1 MRAKVPKKLAKLRGY
16 IGGFVNERMYARDE
30 RSYGVLLGLT
40 MAYNLMCGQDEKIV
54 RIPEF
59 PTPEVTPEV
68 APDENPSA

>member
-1 MRAKVPKKLAKLRGY
+1 MRTKVPKKIQKLRGF
-16 IGGFVNERMYARDE
+16 IGGYVSEQRYARDE

-40 MAYNLMCGQDEKIV
+40 IAYNIVCGDGEKIV

-68 APDENPSA
+68 TPDENPSS